1 MKLLMSS
8 KKKIKVIKIK
18 SKKEIYLKII
28 QLIKKSLKK
37 NDTLMIAG
45 GKTYLNFYKFLS
57 KKLNINSINILLT
70 DERLSK
76 NILRTNNYLIKKNLP
91 NYEKKNFFFDIKNY
105 NFDNKNYFF
114 KKINKHP
121 LLKKKVSLALIGV
134 GMDAHIASI
143 FPDNKPILKSKK
155 LLLIKNENDN
165 FKRISFSLDYIKKIE
180 TIIFFFFEKKKMHLL
195 KSLSKKIKNSYNLPF
210 YNLLR
215 KNKKIYIFVLK
226 K

>member
-37 NDTLMIAG
+37 NNSLMIAG

-76 NILRTNNYLIKKNLP
+76 NILRTNNMFYKYIQDVDSSNQI
-91 NYEKKNFFFDIKNY
+91 YEKRWGDLPLWGEVIDY
-105 NFDNKNYFF
+105 ILGTEYFF
-114 KKINKHP
+114 IDNTFKYYHGSHNIDIN
-121 LLKKKVSLALIGV
+121 
-134 GMDAHIASI
+134 
-143 FPDNKPILKSKK
+143 
-155 LLLIKNENDN
+155 
-165 FKRISFSLDYIKKIE
+165 
-180 TIIFFFFEKKKMHLL
+180 
-195 KSLSKKIKNSYNLPF
+195 
-210 YNLLR
+210 
-215 KNKKIYIFVLK
+215 
-226 K
+226 